1 MSRRNTDLL
10 DHVTVPSPCTEDW
23 DSMSG
28 NEQVRFC
35 SHCSASVHNLS
46 EMTRRE
52 AIALV
57 RKSKGS
63 LCVRY
68 HHRPGAGIQTLPLH
82 NIKRRVSR
90 IAASA
95 FTATLSLSAS
105 AFAQTPSA
113 AEPALSGRAQIV
125 SQQDTALPEP
135 QTGPHVGLSGT
146 VVDPRQAV
154 VAGVEITLVDEK
166 TKQEYKTQ
174 TNDEG
179 VFRFEA
185 LPAGSYTLK
194 TETEWSLPKQID
206 ELVLQPNEERR
217 LALALEIGGTTA
229 GAMMIAS
236 VPVDALVYAAFMND
250 LPKVNELIAAGMDVN
265 AVDSENNA
273 TALMEAAGNGNQEM
287 VKVLLSAG
295 ADVNARSKNGRTA
308 VLNVQEDTTAEIV
321 WTLVAAGA
329 KVNRKDDDGNTP
341 LMMAARIDN
350 VTVIKALLDA
360 GVKVNAKNKE
370 GRTALMEA
378 AENDYEESVKVLL
391 RAGADVHRKDNE
403 GRTALKLAQDNE
415 STATIE
421 LLKGYGAR

>member
-1 MSRRNTDLL
+1 
-10 DHVTVPSPCTEDW
+10 
-23 DSMSG
+23 MSG

-68 HHRPGAGIQTLPLH
+68 YRRPDTGIQTLPLH

-90 IAASA
+90 LAAGA

-105 AFAQTPSA
+105 ALAQTPT

-135 QTGPHVGLSGT
+135 QTGPQVWLSGT
-146 VVDPRQAV
+146 VVDPQQAV
-154 VAGVEITLVDEK
+154 IAGAAITLIDEK
-166 TKQEYKTQ
+166 TQQEHTTQ

-179 VFRFEA
+179 VFQFPT
-185 LPAGSYTLK
+185 LPAGNYNLK
-194 TETEWSLPKQID
+194 AESPGFETKEIEGLA
-206 ELVLQPNEERR
+206 LQANEERR
-217 LALALEIGGTTA
+217 LALSLDIGQITG
-229 GAMMIAS
+229 GAI
-236 VPVDALVYAAFMND
+236 VIITQPVDALVNAAFLND
-250 LPKVNELIAAGMDVN
+250 LPKVKELIAAGMDVN
-265 AVDSENNA
+265 VVDSEVDA
-273 TALMEAAGNGNQEM
+273 TALMEAVGNGNQEM

-295 ADVNARSKNGRTA
+295 ADVNARNKNGRTA
-308 VLNVQEDTTAEIV
+308 MLTIGEDTTAEIV

-360 GVKVNAKNKE
+360 GAKVNAKNKE
-370 GRTALMEA
+370 GRTALMDA
-378 AENDYEESVKVLL
+378 AESDYEESVKVLL

-403 GRTALKLAQDNE
+403 GRTALKLAQDNDNTD
-415 STATIE
+415 SIE
-421 LLKGYGAR
+421 LLEGYGAR